1 MQKEVYGVVYP
12 KIVKMIPVEKR
23 GTISEKL
30 LNYVLKSKKENKLPS
45 SMAKCFLSRWQTGTF
60 DDEVGL
66 AVLLETAAVLELEKT
81 TEFLEQECQLAEVAK
96 ALKEAA

>member
-1 MQKEVYGVVYP
+1 MAYTE
-12 KIVKMIPVEKR
+12 IVKMIPFEKR
-23 GTISEKL
+23 GILSDKL
-30 LNYVLKSKKENKLPS
+30 LNFLLKTKNEAKMPS
-45 SMAKCFLSRWQTGTF
+45 NMAYCFLSQWQTGTF

-66 AVLLETAAVLELEKT
+66 AVLLETATVLELEKT